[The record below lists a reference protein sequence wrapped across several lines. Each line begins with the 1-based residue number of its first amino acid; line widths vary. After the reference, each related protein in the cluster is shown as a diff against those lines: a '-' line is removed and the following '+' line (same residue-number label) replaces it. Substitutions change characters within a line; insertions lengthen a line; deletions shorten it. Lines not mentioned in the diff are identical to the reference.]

1 MKVAII
7 GGGLAGLVNAILLSS
22 KGFEVSL
29 YEKKQYP
36 FHKVC
41 GEYISNEVLP
51 FLERE
56 RLLPKQITHSSIS
69 KFQFTSVNGKSIEIP
84 LDLGGFGISRYV
96 LDQHLVELAKAR
108 GVQVYENCTLDEV
121 RFAENSFLLSSTNSE
136 EFTAD
141 LVIGAYGKN
150 GVLDKKL
157 ERSHV
162 NFEAPFIGVKYHIK
176 TDYPRDLVALH
187 NFDGG
192 YCGISAIEDDKF
204 NLCYL
209 GRREDLKSAGSI
221 EVMEDQ
227 KLKKNPFLKSI
238 FKNSDFLFEKPVV
251 INAFSFRPKNLI
263 ENHILMSGD
272 TAGLITP
279 LCGNGMAMAIHSA
292 KILSDTIIENCKNG
306 AINSAKLEAQYTER
320 WNATFKKRL
329 WVGRKT
335 QTLFGS
341 KFTSEIALTLMK
353 NSPWFANRVM
363 RNTHGQ
369 PF

>member
-7 GGGLAGLVNAILLSS
+7 GGGLAGLVNAILLSN

-41 GEYISNEVLP
+41 GEYISNEVFP

-56 RLLPKQITHSSIS
+56 RLLPEQITPSSIS
-69 KFQFTSVNGKSIEIP
+69 QFQFTSVNGKSIEMP
-84 LDLGGFGISRYV
+84 LDLGGFGMSRYV
-96 LDQHLVELAKAR
+96 LDHHLVNLAKAS
-108 GVQVYENCTLDEV
+108 GAQVYENCTV
-121 RFAENSFLLSSTNSE
+121 SNVSFTENSFQLTTTNSE

-150 GVLDKKL
+150 GVLDKNL
-157 ERSHV
+157 DRTHV
-162 NFEAPFIGVKYHIK
+162 NFEAPFIGVKYHIR
-176 TDYPRDLVALH
+176 TDYPRDLVALN
-187 NFDGG
+187 NFEGG

-238 FKNSDFLFEKPVV
+238 LENSDFLFEKPVV
-251 INAFSFRPKNLI
+251 INAFSFHPKNLI

-292 KILSDTIIENCKNG
+292 KILSDTIVENCNNG
-306 AINSAKLEAQYTER
+306 VIDRAKLEAQYTEE

-329 WVGRKT
+329 WVGRQT

-353 NSPWFANRVM
+353 NSPWFSNKVM
-363 RNTHGQ
+363 KNTHGQ